1 MGTFRAKFEQYTVSG
16 DPIPPDDGVCFWL
29 DKRQVVD
36 DCAST
41 GGGVVVAFQL
51 DEAPWLYVY
60 RWNLSEGAFDMF
72 EPPAYIPTGTPPEEL
87 YTPLG
92 VRFSPN
98 NRAVLVVLPF
108 APWVVAYRWSNIEGF
123 GEAYPAPPTSLGPV
137 TNPCWTD
144 DGKSIVYM
152 ETYAFDGLLQTLACV
167 RWDDELGFG
176 IRLPNIS
183 VVGDVGRYA
192 MNPANDVIV
201 VSTNNSPYL
210 SAVAFDSVTGFGSE
224 YPPLTPAA
232 PNPTNGLSF
241 TPQGDVVLST
251 NGGGEKVLQTQ
262 WIDGTGFG
270 AKIPALTAF
279 ESSEVF
285 FDRYASVAILS
296 RGTPVASGRPIQA
309 MKWHPDLGIGNN
321 GPTYSLPGLVPGAS
335 VNVRHIEFSP
345 ANDVV
350 AIAYGGVIR
359 NIFQWSAD
367 TGFGA
372 AYPEPDEL
380 IGKTCS
386 CIAFS
391 HFV

>member
-1 MGTFRAKFEQYTVSG
+1 M
-16 DPIPPDDGVCFWL
+16 
-29 DKRQVVD
+29 
-36 DCAST
+36 
-41 GGGVVVAFQL
+41 
-51 DEAPWLYVY
+51 
-60 RWNLSEGAFDMF
+60 
-72 EPPAYIPTGTPPEEL
+72 
-87 YTPLG
+87 
-92 VRFSPN
+92 
-98 NRAVLVVLPF
+98 
-108 APWVVAYRWSNIEGF
+108 
-123 GEAYPAPPTSLGPV
+123 
-137 TNPCWTD
+137 
-144 DGKSIVYM
+144 
-152 ETYAFDGLLQTLACV
+152 
-167 RWDDELGFG
+167 
-176 IRLPNIS
+176 
-183 VVGDVGRYA
+183 
-192 MNPANDVIV
+192 
-201 VSTNNSPYL
+201 
-210 SAVAFDSVTGFGSE
+210 
-224 YPPLTPAA
+224 
-232 PNPTNGLSF
+232 
-241 TPQGDVVLST
+241 LST

-279 ESSEVF
+279 ESAEVF

-386 CIAFS
+386 WIAFS